1 MPSRPLDSS
10 RLITSLSRF
19 CLPNLAAPIAA
30 SLHLLTL
37 HTGPH
42 PVECFARDLNVKP
55 DESSS
60 CAEIPLNCLE
70 LRLSR
75 TLAVL
80 SSRPLFCLV
89 RPFSGSCWASGC
101 LSQLLNNRFKVE
113 IACLG
118 NLTRVASGAAGLCMS
133 RDEKVVWFGLN
144 WGFWHWLQENRK
156 NRAGVWNSTTAALW
170 RNKLWAASVFLCG
183 ESGVVSAKSKKKK
196 KGLESETV
204 FATRSRGS

>member
-37 HTGPH
+37 RTGPH
-42 PVECFARDLNVKP
+42 PAECYARDLNVKP

-60 CAEIPLNCLE
+60 SAEIPLNCLE
-70 LRLSR
+70 LRLSG

-80 SSRPLFCLV
+80 SSWPLFCSV
-89 RPFSGSCWASGC
+89 RPFSGSCWTSGC

-118 NLTRVASGAAGLCMS
+118 NLTRVASGTAGLCMS

-144 WGFWHWLQENRK
+144 WGFWYWLQENRK
-156 NRAGVWNSTTAALW
+156 NRAGVWNSTKAALW
-170 RNKLWAASVFLCG
+170 RNTIMGCICFSLWRIGGC
-183 ESGVVSAKSKKKK
+183 VSQ
-196 KGLESETV
+196 E
-204 FATRSRGS
+204 